1 MKTST
6 SIEAGVREV
15 LTIPATPG
23 KPIACDMTDA
33 SDTPQERLAE
43 YGRLFA
49 HALVGRERTSD
60 GVVFRFKAK
69 PGVLEW
75 AADLVRREA
84 ACCPFFSYY
93 LTTEGNDLVW
103 RTTSQA
109 GDATQAML
117 DEFYALPEY
126 PGDGIEAYF
135 KRLSGRGLVITSPG
149 KSQFTVAQTKQ
160 SSRPGLLSKL
170 KSGCGC

>member
-1 MKTST
+1 MNTTSM
-6 SIEAGVREV
+6 EASVREV
-15 LTIPATPG
+15 LSIPATPG

-43 YGRLFA
+43 YARLFA
-49 HALVGRERTSD
+49 HALIGRERNAD
-60 GVVFRFKAK
+60 GVVFRFTAK
-69 PGVLEW
+69 PGVIEW

-93 LTTEGNDLVW
+93 LTAEGNDLVW

-117 DEFYALPEY
+117 DEFHALPEH

-135 KRLSGRGLVITSPG
+135 MRLAERGVVIGSPAAR
-149 KSQFTVAQTKQ
+149 KFTMAETQPRA
-160 SSRPGLLSKL
+160 RPGLLGKL